1 VVERRNIINNYL
13 RGGLTLR
20 VLGEV
25 DFRVGGSVDFELF
38 LALLCLLFS
47 FAILL
52 RLDDLLKLLFAFL
65 VF

>member
-47 FAILL
+47 FAIFL